1 MNEITDQLKQWKYGD
16 VAAKDELMSQIYDEL
31 REIAAQYLR
40 KERAHHTLQPTAL
53 ANEAYLRLVKIDDIE
68 WKDRTHFFAVSA
80 TIIRHVLID
89 YARARSTQKRKG
101 IYQPLELEDAL
112 EFSITPET
120 DLLAL
125 DEALDELAKFGPRQ
139 SKIVELRFFGG
150 LTIEETARVIGM
162 STASVKREWVI
173 AKSWLYRKLQSR

>member
-1 MNEITDQLKQWKYGD
+1 MNEITAQLKEWKYGD
-16 VAAKDELMSQIYDEL
+16 DAAKDELMSQIYDEL
-31 REIAAQYLR
+31 RDIAAQYLR

-68 WKDRTHFFAVSA
+68 WQDRTHFFAVSA
-80 TIIRHVLID
+80 KIIRNVLID

-101 IYQPLELEDAL
+101 KYQPLEIEDAL
-112 EFSITPET
+112 ELSISPET

-125 DEALDELAKFGPRQ
+125 DEALKQLAEFDPRQ

-150 LTIEETARVIGM
+150 LTIRETARVIGM
-162 STASVKREWVI
+162 SPASVKREWVI
-173 AKSWLYRKLQSR
+173 AKSWLYRKLQDR

>member
-1 MNEITDQLKQWKYGD
+1 VNEITAQLKQWKYGD
-16 VAAKDELMSQIYDEL
+16 VASKDELMSQIYNEL

-80 TIIRHVLID
+80 KIIRHVLID
-89 YARARSTQKRKG
+89 YARARSTQKRRG
-101 IYQPLELEDAL
+101 SYQPLELEDAL
-112 EFSITPET
+112 ELSISPET

-125 DEALDELAKFGPRQ
+125 DEALKQLAEFDPRQ

-162 STASVKREWVI
+162 SPASVKREWVI
-173 AKSWLYRKLQSR
+173 AKSWLYRKLQGN